1 MQSSSSSSAIAGGFH
16 LEVLV
21 VVSVFILWGIQ
32 SKWLLLQLFLLNSVV
47 VDIAIKLH
55 VQTNKLQKLNTP
67 SYFCIFL
74 ILYSYSVGFGCLRAE
89 IIYFSSRFRSHADI
103 FVFCSSRF
111 FWIRLS
117 YMKHYK
123 IHFLLREFVVIY
135 E

>member
-47 VDIAIKLH
+47 VDIAIKWH
-55 VQTNKLQKLNTP
+55 VQANKLQKLNTP

-74 ILYSYSVGFGCLRAE
+74 ILYSCSVGFGCLRAE

-111 FWIRLS
+111 LDS
-117 YMKHYK
+117 S
-123 IHFLLREFVVIY
+123 FLHETLQNTFLT
-135 E
+135 